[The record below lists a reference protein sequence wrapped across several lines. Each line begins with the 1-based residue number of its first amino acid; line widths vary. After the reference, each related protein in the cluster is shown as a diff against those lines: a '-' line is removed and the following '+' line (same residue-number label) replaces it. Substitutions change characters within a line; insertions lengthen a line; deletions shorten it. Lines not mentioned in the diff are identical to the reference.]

1 MNCADTF
8 APPANPPLYYHD
20 MHSPQNLPTLM
31 QPIHNHSGYI
41 PNGGFTTSSESWS
54 SSYTNSIVSNA
65 YPSASTPTSFI
76 SSQTNNMPQ
85 QCDLQQPPHSLMQL
99 ATLQQPDISTQL
111 YPSTSSSNTWPP
123 QQQQQQPE
131 PVYNLQPST
140 TVPPPTPT
148 PQPKTR
154 RSRANANSN
163 SDGQPAHTYKWM
175 EVKRA
180 AVKAPVVRRK
190 AVQHADSNGTNRT
203 NFTNHQLTE
212 LEKEYHTCKYLP
224 RNRRTEIAQQL
235 DLNETQVK
243 IWFQNRRMKE
253 KKRKKEQDFLTKTLD
268 VPLPSTTQKK
278 GQLHQQQQ
286 QQQQILQ
293 SNQQLLQSNP
303 QKWSSNGSTGS
314 LSDGGG
320 SSTCSLS
327 TPESS
332 PKLGEILYR
341 GE

>member
-1 MNCADTF
+1 MNCADSF
-8 APPANPPLYYHD
+8 APPGNPPLYYHE

-41 PNGGFTTSSESWS
+41 PNGGFTSSDSWS
-54 SSYTNSIVSNA
+54 PPYASSLVGNV

-76 SSQTNNMPQ
+76 SNQTNNMT
-85 QCDLQQPPHSLMQL
+85 QCGDLQSSHNLMQL
-99 ATLQQPDISTQL
+99 ASLQPDIISNNSQL
-111 YPSTSSSNTWPP
+111 YPSTSSSNNVWQSEHQQPQQIYNISTSSTVQ
-123 QQQQQQPE
+123 QQQQQQP
-131 PVYNLQPST
+131 
-140 TVPPPTPT
+140 PPPTPQ
-148 PQPKTR
+148 PPKTR
-154 RSRANANSN
+154 RSRANANAS
-163 SDGQPAHTYKWM
+163 SDRQPAHTYKWM

-180 AVKAPVVRRK
+180 IVKAPVPRK
-190 AVQHADSNGTNRT
+190 KIVQNPDNHGTNRT

-253 KKRKKEQDFLTKTLD
+253 KKRKKEQDFLTKALD
-268 VPLPSTTQKK
+268 VPSLASSDQKPMPSQHLLPP
-278 GQLHQQQQ
+278 G
-286 QQQQILQ
+286 
-293 SNQQLLQSNP
+293 NP
-303 QKWSSNGSTGS
+303 PKWSSNGSTGS

-332 PKLGEILYR
+332 PKLGEIIYR

>member
-1 MNCADTF
+1 MNCADSF
-8 APPANPPLYYHD
+8 APPGNPPLYYHE
-20 MHSPQNLPTLM
+20 MHSPQNLPNLM

-41 PNGGFTTSSESWS
+41 PNGGFTSSDSWS
-54 SSYTNSIVSNA
+54 PPYPSSIVGNGA
-65 YPSASTPTSFI
+65 YPSASTPSSFI
-76 SSQTNNMPQ
+76 SNQQQQQTNNMPQ
-85 QCDLQQPPHSLMQL
+85 QCDLQSSHNLMQL
-99 ATLQQPDISTQL
+99 ASLQQPDISSQL
-111 YPSTSSSNTWPP
+111 YPSTSSSNNAWPSDP
-123 QQQQQQPE
+123 I
-131 PVYNLQPST
+131 YNISTPS
-140 TVPPPTPT
+140 TVPPPPT

-154 RSRANANSN
+154 RSRANANAN
-163 SDGQPAHTYKWM
+163 NVASDGQPAHTYKWM

-180 AVKAPVVRRK
+180 IVKAPVPRRK
-190 AVQHADSNGTNRT
+190 VVQHSDNHSTNRT

-235 DLNETQVK
+235 ELNETQVK

-268 VPLPSTTQKK
+268 VPLSSDQK
-278 GQLHQQQQ
+278 
-286 QQQQILQ
+286 
-293 SNQQLLQSNP
+293 SMPTQQLLPGNP
-303 QKWSSNGSTGS
+303 PKWSSNGSTGS